1 MFSATKFQQDATK
14 RSRALSIPKRISLP
28 IIRKV
33 VEWRRSSGEEWTV
46 DRLKSI
52 KLDVIRAK
60 AGLPFCSS
68 WIARNSRYH
77 KGMFGTLE
85 KWMSKSDKHFAK
97 GLQMLQVYTT
107 FFAPQV
113 TENQKE
119 KFISGVTAPLPELSI
134 VEKAC
139 SLIDKGYDLYPEK
152 LLVRKLDSP
161 QPLVDM
167 IPSPN
172 RRAPLLDSSVPEE
185 EGIIDSMQFL
195 MGTTKGHEHY
205 LKYKD
210 HYRSVFGELWSSLCD
225 PENRV
230 NNKDVFGKFKVT
242 DHFLVGRIGLIQEP
256 GYKLRAVANPGRV
269 FQRVLQPLGDRIYSF
284 LRDLP
289 FDCTFDQHKAFPVL
303 QEALTHSKTVYSI
316 DLSGA
321 TDYFP
326 LSLQRHLLLKVFPKV
341 DVDLFCDLSQAT
353 WYMPGFGNISW
364 KRGQPLGL
372 YPSFGAFALTHG
384 CLLLGLLGKE
394 WDNHFF
400 ILGDDVVILDPKLAQ
415 DYLALLAELGCP
427 VSSSKT
433 LTSSSLCE
441 FGGKVLLPSIVIS
454 QYKWREISDDS
465 FLDIAKI
472 LGPKSL
478 PLFQV
483 RQVKIIKRFS
493 EIPDFLGGLGWN
505 PKGKPLEDRCSDPLS
520 WPDQLP
526 VDHLMDYSAVRI
538 RNLLNSKSYQR
549 TIFTKPIGY
558 QSMWFDKDRDLD
570 QRSSL
575 TVKQFLPGLVNLD
588 KRILGRNI
596 DALSLSLYGKH
607 AELPINT
614 LDGNTLRPSLLLVME
629 AKVRRKDR

>member
-185 EGIIDSMQFL
+185 EGIVDSMQFL